1 MALEDVNYVTELVK
15 ENPPG
20 TDAISEGDN
29 HIRLI
34 KKVLTQSLPDVD
46 RAASTIITMA
56 SPGPTTNVKG
66 TIWYDT
72 SANTLKINTATT
84 GATASWV
91 EIGSA
96 APWSTS
102 PAKSSMFKVH
112 RNGSAQSTTGSGTV
126 DQIRWT
132 NADFDLGSE
141 FTLWTS
147 SDSTQSRFTATA
159 AGKYWFHGNVTET
172 SGSGA
177 DDDLYLY
184 KNGAL
189 VAYYSDYG
197 TYDGSYGSVIRTL
210 SVSVT
215 LDLSA
220 SDYVELKYRTEH
232 TNVDLNGAANAT
244 WFEGFRVV

>member
-46 RAASTIITMA
+46 RVASTIITMA

-91 EIGSA
+91 EIGTA
-96 APWSTS
+96 APWVTS
-102 PAKSSMFKVH
+102 PASACMF
-112 RNGSAQSTTGSGTV
+112 RATMSA
-126 DQIRWT
+126 
-132 NADFDLGSE
+132 
-141 FTLWTS
+141 
-147 SDSTQSRFTATA
+147 TQSITQNTTTLVSFD
-159 AGKYWFHGNVTET
+159 TESFDIGGDYDH
-172 SGSGA
+172 SGSDYDFEAPATGYYFLHA
-177 DDDLYLY
+177 STRWSAASSAVHSVDDDMYIR
-184 KNGAL
+184 KNGATYAQ
-189 VAYYSDYG
+189 VTAYQIYYDPG
-197 TYDGSYGSVIRTL
+197 TAYVQSFPVHQ
-210 SVSVT
+210 VSCVMNMT
-215 LDLSA
+215 AGDKATVHVRSESQNA
-220 SDYVELKYRTEH
+220 EIH
-232 TNVDLNGAANAT
+232 NVNDSF
-244 WFEGFRVV
+244 FEGYRLA

>member
-46 RAASTIITMA
+46 RVASTIITMA

-91 EIGSA
+91 EIGTA
-96 APWSTS
+96 APWVTS
-102 PAKSSMFKVH
+102 PASACMF
-112 RNGSAQSTTGSGTV
+112 RATMGA
-126 DQIRWT
+126 
-132 NADFDLGSE
+132 
-141 FTLWTS
+141 
-147 SDSTQSRFTATA
+147 TQSVSINTTTLVSF
-159 AGKYWFHGNVTET
+159 NTESFDIGGDYDH
-172 SGSGA
+172 SGSDYDFEAPATGYYFLHA
-177 DDDLYLY
+177 STRWSGPSSSAHGVDDDMYIR
-184 KNGAL
+184 KNGATYAQ
-189 VAYYSDYG
+189 VTAYEQYFDP
-197 TYDGSYGSVIRTL
+197 
-210 SVSVT
+210 
-215 LDLSA
+215 
-220 SDYVELKYRTEH
+220 
-232 TNVDLNGAANAT
+232 GAAYVQAYPVHQVTCVMNMTAGDKAT
-244 WFEGFRVV
+244 VHVRSESEAVEIHSGNDSFFEGYRLA